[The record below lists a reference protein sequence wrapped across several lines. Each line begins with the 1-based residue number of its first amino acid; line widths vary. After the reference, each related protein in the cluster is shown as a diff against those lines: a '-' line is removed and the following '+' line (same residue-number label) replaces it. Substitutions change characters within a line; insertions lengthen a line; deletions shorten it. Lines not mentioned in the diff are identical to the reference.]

1 VGNGRSRLLPT
12 TPCPTGKCGHPRHA
26 ARNQTQGRYRPRH
39 RRYLAHEAR
48 GDFDRAKQD
57 YSSTLE
63 GVASDAVS
71 KANQATAKV
80 RLSLLSE
87 AEQPRIAPSATLA
100 PTQTVTSSSPLPA
113 APGAVTQNR
122 ENNPMHSSL
131 GGRRVAL
138 VIGNGAYVHVKALP
152 NPSNDA
158 RSIAK
163 SLRDIGFSVTEGID
177 LDRGGM
183 QTMIRDF
190 LREAARAHV
199 AMVYFAGHGVQIG
212 GRNSLVP
219 VDAQRS
225 APAR

>member
-1 VGNGRSRLLPT
+1 
-12 TPCPTGKCGHPRHA
+12 
-26 ARNQTQGRYRPRH
+26 
-39 RRYLAHEAR
+39 
-48 GDFDRAKQD
+48 
-57 YSSTLE
+57 
-63 GVASDAVS
+63 VASDAVS

-131 GGRRVAL
+131 SGRRVAL

-190 LREAARAHV
+190 LREAARAQV
-199 AMVYFAGHGVQIG
+199 AMVYFAGAG
-212 GRNSLVP
+212 GAA
-219 VDAQRS
+219 DADAGARRS
-225 APAR
+225 RRSNKEQAGAMVEFIPARRGFSGSEAVKVVFQLRHAGWR

>member
-1 VGNGRSRLLPT
+1 
-12 TPCPTGKCGHPRHA
+12 
-26 ARNQTQGRYRPRH
+26 
-39 RRYLAHEAR
+39 
-48 GDFDRAKQD
+48 
-57 YSSTLE
+57 
-63 GVASDAVS
+63 VASDAVS

-100 PTQTVTSSSPLPA
+100 PTRTVTSSSPLPA

-131 GGRRVAL
+131 SGRRVAL

-212 GRNSLVP
+212 GRNYLVP